1 MTEFESL
8 KSIPVPDDLLDLLGH
23 RPIVLI
29 GMMGAGKTTIGRRL
43 AALLDIP
50 FVDADAEIEKAANQ
64 TIPEIFEQ
72 YGEDHFRD
80 GEKRVI
86 ARLLEGGQQVL
97 ATGGGAF
104 MNDETRAAI
113 QAGSLSVWLRADFD
127 ILMER
132 VRRRSNRPLLQTA
145 DPEGTLRAL
154 IDARYP
160 TYSEAHLTVESRNA
174 PHEAIV
180 ADLVKALADHLGSQN
195 VADRH
200 SEQ

>member
-1 MTEFESL
+1 MTEFDSL
-8 KSIPVPDDLLDLLGH
+8 KAIPVPGDLLDRLGD
-23 RPIVLI
+23 RSIVLI

-50 FVDADAEIEKAANQ
+50 FVDADAEIERAANQ
-64 TIPEIFEQ
+64 TISEIFDH
-72 YGEDHFRD
+72 YGEQHFRD

-86 ARLLEGGQQVL
+86 ARLLESGQQVL

-104 MNDETRAAI
+104 MNEETRSAI
-113 QAGSLSVWLRADFD
+113 QAGGLSVWLKAEFD

-132 VRRRSNRPLLQTA
+132 VKRRSTRPLLQTA

-160 TYSEAHLTVESRNA
+160 TYADAHLTVQSRNA

-180 ADLVKALADHLGSQN
+180 ADLVKALDAYLDPNPGKT
-195 VADRH
+195 H
-200 SEQ
+200 S